1 MATARNRGAAA
12 VLAVSACAAL
22 GACGATRSTRPPAPA
37 AATLAPRIAAAPH
50 RSASRPPAPAGALG
64 ASAPERR
71 IARTVAVAQATYR
84 DEVAGG
90 KLAQQLERVAR
101 DGTLL
106 AALARGDLAGA
117 QAEAHAQL
125 LSTANHLDH
134 VTRIAV
140 VRGTQEVV
148 NATINANGVFVV
160 APGRRVLRARGR
172 TVGTLWVSIQ
182 DVVGYAKLVH
192 NLTGA
197 AVVVRGA
204 SGQVRTSPGAGAAA
218 GVPLPRRGGVT
229 IAGRAY
235 GVRSFGE
242 AGWGGEALTV
252 WVLQPA

>member
-1 MATARNRGAAA
+1 MARTHPRGAAL
-12 VLAVSACAAL
+12 LAATSAGALAL
-22 GACGATRSTRPPAPA
+22 GACGATHSASTPPAS
-37 AATLAPRIAAAPH
+37 ATLSPRIAVAPQ
-50 RSASRPPAPAGALG
+50 RSASRPPAPAGAQG

-90 KLAQQLERVAR
+90 KLVQQLGRIAR
-101 DGTLL
+101 DGVLL

-125 LSTANHLDH
+125 FSTANHLDH

-140 VRGTQEVV
+140 VRGSHEIV
-148 NATINANGVFVV
+148 NATVNTNGVFVV

-197 AVVVRGA
+197 AVVVRGP

-218 GVPLPRRGGVT
+218 GARLPQAGRVT
-229 IAGRAY
+229 VAGRAY